1 MMKAFVIARSKR
13 SERTSSAYLTRA
25 LQQAGIDA
33 YRVTPHAVP
42 ARRIEDAQ
50 VIFNH
55 GVSRIP
61 NWIQRVPH
69 STVWFNQPL
78 TVQLSANK
86 LMMSDVFEHDG
97 IPHLVSTTSKMEAE
111 AWRDAGIKVVVRGTV
126 TGCAGAGI
134 RIIQGTQEMPDAPMY
149 TKLFEGEGVRE
160 YRVFI
165 AGDEPCDIVEKR
177 RRGRDWCEQHGV
189 ARDSLES
196 NVIRT
201 WHNGWVFARNTFD
214 ATPSEREY
222 IMECALRAAKSI
234 NMMMGGVDMIVDRK
248 DGELNR
254 VFAVE
259 TNTSL
264 GLDEDST
271 STRVFASALA
281 EAARKFTGAGR
292 WVN

>member
-1 MMKAFVIARSKR
+1 MKAFVMARSKR
-13 SERTSSAYLTRA
+13 SERSSSAYLTRA
-25 LQQAGIDA
+25 LQQEGIDA
-33 YRVTPHAVP
+33 YRVTPRATP

-61 NWIQRVPH
+61 NWIPRVPS
-69 STVWFNQPL
+69 STVWFNEPM
-78 TVQLSANK
+78 TVLLSANK
-86 LMMSDVFEHDG
+86 LMMTDTFEYYG
-97 IPHLVSTTSKMEAE
+97 IPHLVSTTSKFEAE
-111 AWRDAGIKVVVRGTV
+111 SWRDAGIKVVVRGTL

-165 AGDEPCDIVEKR
+165 AGDDVCDIVEKR

-189 ARDSLES
+189 DRDSLET

-214 ATPSEREY
+214 ATPSERED
-222 IMECALRAAKSI
+222 ILACALRAAKSI
-234 NMMMGGVDMIVDRK
+234 NMRMGGVDMIVDRRN
-248 DGELNR
+248 GELNR

-271 STRVFASALA
+271 STRVFARALA
-281 EAARKFTGAGR
+281 EAARKLTQEKPE
-292 WVN
+292 